1 MVKTEQ
7 MPVTVEVLG
16 HLIYY
21 LSGEYRDGPERAG
34 IPPRNLVGHLP
45 ELLDIPVPEI
55 EAIVVNGI
63 IVTDKSTVLRSGDQV
78 VIMPVVSEPTE
89 LPGIRE
95 SKPYTAV
102 CVFQTS
108 YTSLGAAVGF
118 TGRP

>member
-21 LSGEYRDGPERAG
+21 LSGEYRDGPRARKVFRPG
-34 IPPRNLVGHLP
+34 ITVGHLP

-89 LPGIRE
+89 LPGD
-95 SKPYTAV
+95 S
-102 CVFQTS
+102 
-108 YTSLGAAVGF
+108 
-118 TGRP
+118 